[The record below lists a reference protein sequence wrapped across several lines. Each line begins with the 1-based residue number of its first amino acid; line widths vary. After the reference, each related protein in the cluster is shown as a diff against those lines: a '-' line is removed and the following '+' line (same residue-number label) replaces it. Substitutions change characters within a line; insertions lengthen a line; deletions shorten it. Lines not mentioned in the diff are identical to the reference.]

1 MTPRQSNPD
10 RTQISA
16 TVPTAIKTAVA
27 ARAEE
32 EDREVGRIVARAVEC
47 YLSLPVD
54 EAERMVRQARNTD
67 PPDEMGG

>member
-1 MTPRQSNPD
+1 MPRKPD
-10 RTQISA
+10 ENRTQLSA
-16 TVPTAIKTAVA
+16 TVPATLKQRIADRAVD
-27 ARAEE
+27 
-32 EDREVGRIVARAVEC
+32 EDRGDSAIVTRALDV